1 MGTAAFFDFDRTL
14 LAGSSGPY
22 IAEHLRAQGLGP
34 DHDVPGSGLAV
45 AAFDRFGESPISAAL
60 SRASVRASKGWS
72 TDAVKA
78 AAKSVAPVLEDLIL
92 PFARLEIEKHR
103 LAGRRVAIATTSPH
117 HLLKPLAKKLDVS
130 LIATRWLAEDGAYT
144 GEVDGTFAWG
154 RGKLALVKAW
164 AEMND
169 IDLSGSYAYSDAM
182 SDSPLLGAVGHPTA
196 VNPDPALMAMARL
209 QRWPI
214 RWFDVPPGVVKFAGK
229 ELQDWF
235 RPLATPAAIPYADID
250 ISGLENIPS
259 SGGAIIAFNHR
270 SYFDATVVGMA
281 IARSGRAARGLGKKE
296 VFDAPIIGSIMRA
309 VGGIRVDRGT
319 GSDEPLRA
327 AEDVLHGGELVM
339 LAPEGTIPR
348 GPAFFEPKLSGRW
361 GAARLAAATGVP
373 VVPLGLWGT
382 ENVWPRNQRFPSM
395 TPRER
400 PKVTVTVGQPLNLA
414 GADLQVDT
422 EAIMEALIQLL
433 PAEARSNRTPTAD
446 ELLRTFPPGYK
457 GDPTKE
463 VDRRPGT
470 DT

>member
-1 MGTAAFFDFDRTL
+1 MAAAAFFDFDRTL
-14 LAGSSGPY
+14 LSGSSGPY
-22 IAEHLRAQGLGP
+22 IAEHLRAEGLGP
-34 DHDVPGSGLAV
+34 DHDIPGSSMAV
-45 AAFDRFGESPISAAL
+45 AAFDRFGETPVSAAL

-92 PFARLEIEKHR
+92 PFALLEIEKHR

-117 HLLKPLAKKLDVS
+117 HLLKPLAKKLGVS
-130 LIATRWLAEDGAYT
+130 LIATRWASKDGVFT
-144 GEVDGTFAWG
+144 GEVDGTFGWG
-154 RGKLALVKAW
+154 RGKLSLVRAW
-164 AEMND
+164 AAKSD
-169 IDLSGSYAYSDAM
+169 IDLSESYAYSDAM
-182 SDSPLLGAVGHPTA
+182 SDSPLLAAVGHPTA
-196 VNPDPALMAMARL
+196 VNPDPALAAMARL

-214 RWFDVPPGVVKFAGK
+214 RWFDVPPGVVKIGGK

-259 SGGAIIAFNHR
+259 SGGAIVAFNHR

-281 IARSGRAARGLGKKE
+281 IARSGRSARGLGKKE
-296 VFDAPIIGSIMRA
+296 VFDAPIIGSMMRA

-327 AEDVLHGGELVM
+327 AEEVLRGGELIM

-348 GPAFFEPKLSGRW
+348 GPAFFEPKLKGRW

-373 VVPLGLWGT
+373 VIPMGLWGT
-382 ENVWPRNQRFPSM
+382 ENVWPRSQRLPNM
-395 TPRER
+395 NPTDR
-400 PKVTVTVGQPLNLA
+400 PKVTVTVGRPLELA
-414 GADLQVDT
+414 GDDPQDDT
-422 EAIMEALIQLL
+422 DAVMDALIHLL
-433 PAEARSNRTPTAD
+433 PAEAREPRTPTEE
-446 ELLRTFPPGYK
+446 ELLRTFPPGYT